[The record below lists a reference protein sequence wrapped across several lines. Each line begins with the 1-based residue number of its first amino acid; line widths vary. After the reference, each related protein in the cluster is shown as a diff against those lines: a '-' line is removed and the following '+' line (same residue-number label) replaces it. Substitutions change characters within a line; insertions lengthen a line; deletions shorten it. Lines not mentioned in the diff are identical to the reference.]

1 MTGNDV
7 EVTLPQSVVIV
18 NGSASH
24 DDLRIARWRWTRDPK
39 SLAAGK
45 IVGNSSNTSVLY
57 LVNLVPGVYIFNLK
71 VWDDQGKSSEDAIS
85 ITVKENPNKKHII
98 QAVLEYNITSLTQSH
113 VDDFVQSI
121 NLLLRRE
128 NSHDWQAKVRII
140 NILSQQNTNYAILQF
155 MVDLV
160 DSEGKTTKI
169 MPGIKA
175 VDELKLKLKGGEDIL
190 DLKMADLDTLICQ
203 NDCSGHGFCQQGIFH
218 VKILWK

>member
-1 MTGNDV
+1 M
-7 EVTLPQSVVIV
+7 
-18 NGSASH
+18 
-24 DDLRIARWRWTRDPK
+24 RIAKWKWSRDPK

-45 IVGNSSNTSVLY
+45 ILGNSSHESVLY
-57 LVNLVPGVYIFNLK
+57 LVNLVPGQYIFNLK

-175 VDELKLKLKGGEDIL
+175 VDELKLKLKG
-190 DLKMADLDTLICQ
+190 
-203 NDCSGHGFCQQGIFH
+203 N
-218 VKILWK
+218 

>member
-1 MTGNDV
+1 M
-7 EVTLPQSVVIV
+7 
-18 NGSASH
+18 
-24 DDLRIARWRWTRDPK
+24 
-39 SLAAGK
+39 
-45 IVGNSSNTSVLY
+45 
-57 LVNLVPGVYIFNLK
+57 
-71 VWDDQGKSSEDAIS
+71 
-85 ITVKENPNKKHII
+85 
-98 QAVLEYNITSLTQSH
+98 LEYNITSLTQSH

-175 VDELKLKLKGGEDIL
+175 VDELKLKLKG
-190 DLKMADLDTLICQ
+190 
-203 NDCSGHGFCQQGIFH
+203 N
-218 VKILWK
+218 